1 MTHTTEHDMTQNDY
15 MQRMLLAIEAGD
27 AEALYQLSDEMC
39 GIAFRNGGCT
49 TEQGRAWQAI
59 MQAAADAAQAIEA

>member
-1 MTHTTEHDMTQNDY
+1 MTQNDY

-27 AEALYQLSDEMC
+27 AETLYHLSDELC

-49 TEQGRAWQAI
+49 TETGRAWQAI
-59 MQAAADAAQAIEA
+59 MQAASDAAQEIEA

>member
-1 MTHTTEHDMTQNDY
+1 MTQNDY

-27 AEALYQLSDEMC
+27 AESLYQLSDELC